1 MTNPKARAAVER
13 FTVLENPEI
22 TAMAAICDILQDLPD
37 EAARLR
43 VMHWAFGRFS
53 PEFKRPV
60 AAAPLAVTADP
71 SAAPR
76 GEMTTE
82 IAAVAPE
89 VTAPP
94 PSRDEDFGR
103 QISEL
108 RDLFGGDGRRPARPL
123 YADAF

>member
-1 MTNPKARAAVER
+1 MMTNPKARAATER
-13 FTVLENPEI
+13 FAVFENPEI
-22 TAMAAICDILQDLPD
+22 SAMAAICEILQELPD

-53 PEFKRPV
+53 PDFKRPAPV
-60 AAAPLAVTADP
+60 AAPQPVMTA
-71 SAAPR
+71 
-76 GEMTTE
+76 E

-89 VTAPP
+89 VAAPP
-94 PSRDEDFGR
+94 AAAAPRDEDFGR

-108 RDLFGGDGRRPARPL
+108 RDLFGGDGRRPARSL